1 MRTMFQSRFQ
11 NSSSTQDFAKT
22 SICVEFENLDRSLVK
37 KISICIFTFPH
48 DPTVHWG
55 HGSRSHGADVGGFVL
70 ASQLTSLSLHS
81 TERVIIP
88 EPQVTEHLTGKRTK
102 NSVLMKDIKQTIKH
116 HRQWVVL
123 VSIYYLTFPQSLI
136 IQVGHGLM
144 LQLCL
149 DEGLFSRLHPRLDWP
164 FSNLQVTFRCLVP
177 LPQDIEHWKA
187 KRRHHFKKAP
197 HF

>member
-1 MRTMFQSRFQ
+1 MCRIWESRAF
-11 NSSSTQDFAKT
+11 SGK
-22 SICVEFENLDRSLVK
+22 K

-55 HGSRSHGADVGGFVL
+55 HGSRPHGADVGGFVL

-177 LPQDIEHWKA
+177 LPQDTEHWKA

>member
-55 HGSRSHGADVGGFVL
+55 HGSRPHGADVGGFVL

-177 LPQDIEHWKA
+177 LPQDTEHWKA